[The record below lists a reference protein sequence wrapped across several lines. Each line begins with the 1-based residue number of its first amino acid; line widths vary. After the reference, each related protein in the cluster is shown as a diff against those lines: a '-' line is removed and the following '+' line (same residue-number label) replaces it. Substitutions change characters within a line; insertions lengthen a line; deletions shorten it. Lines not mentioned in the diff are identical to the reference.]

1 MKSCA
6 HAIHHEIY
14 YHSFDPIERM
24 AVMTLDQLR
33 IFVAVAEREHLT
45 RAAGALRLTPSA
57 VSSAIHALETRYD
70 ARLFDR
76 VGRRIELTEAGR
88 IFLDEARATLARA
101 EAAELALSELG
112 GTMRGTLTIE
122 ASQTIASYW
131 LAPALIRFRAEH
143 PLVSIRL
150 GAGNT
155 ETVRRAVH
163 DGAAEIGFVEGH
175 IDDPALAARQV
186 GEDRLIIVT
195 APGHKLA
202 TASAVGAKELAATR
216 WILRERGSGTRSV
229 FEAALAARGIA
240 PDILKVDLELPSNEA
255 VRAAVELGDHA
266 TVVSELVAAPAIA
279 AGTLARA
286 PFAMTPRAFSM
297 IWHKQRYR
305 SRAARALDALLPGG
319 VGAGTSG

>member
-1 MKSCA
+1 MDA
-6 HAIHHEIY
+6 
-14 YHSFDPIERM
+14 
-24 AVMTLDQLR
+24 MTLDQLR

-45 RAAGALRLTPSA
+45 RAAEALHLTPSA
-57 VSSAIHALETRYD
+57 VSSAIHVLENRYD

-131 LAPALIRFRAEH
+131 LPPALIRFRAEH
-143 PLVSIRL
+143 PLVNIRL

-163 DGAAEIGFVEGH
+163 DGAAEIGFIEGL
-175 IDDPALAARQV
+175 IDDPALASRQV

-195 APGHKLA
+195 APGHPL
-202 TASAVGAKELAATR
+202 ASARDVGAQELAATR

-240 PDILKVDLELPSNEA
+240 PDILTVDLELPSNES
-255 VRAAVELGDHA
+255 VRAAVEMGGHA
-266 TVVSELVAAPAIA
+266 TVISERAAAPHIA
-279 AGTLARA
+279 AGTLVRA
-286 PFAMTPRAFSM
+286 AFTMTPRAFSM
-297 IWHKQRYR
+297 IWHKERYR
-305 SRAARALDALLPGG
+305 SRAARALDPLLPDGRE
-319 VGAGTSG
+319 AG

>member
-1 MKSCA
+1 MDA
-6 HAIHHEIY
+6 
-14 YHSFDPIERM
+14 
-24 AVMTLDQLR
+24 MTLDQLR

-45 RAAGALRLTPSA
+45 RAAEALHLTPSA
-57 VSSAIHALETRYD
+57 VSSAIQVLESRYD

-131 LAPALIRFRAEH
+131 LPPALIRFRAEH
-143 PLVSIRL
+143 PRVNIRL

-163 DGAAEIGFVEGH
+163 DGVAEIGFIEGH
-175 IDDPALAARQV
+175 IDDPALATRQV

-195 APGHKLA
+195 APGHALA
-202 TASAVGAKELAATR
+202 AAPEIGATELAATR

-240 PDILKVDLELPSNEA
+240 PGILSVDLELPSNEA
-255 VRAAVELGDHA
+255 VRAAVEMGGHA
-266 TVVSELVAAPAIA
+266 TVISERAAAPHIA

-286 PFAMTPRAFSM
+286 GFAMTPRAFSM
-297 IWHKQRYR
+297 IWHKERYR
-305 SRAARALDALLPGG
+305 SKAARTLDALLPGIG
-319 VGAGTSG
+319 

>member
-1 MKSCA
+1 M
-6 HAIHHEIY
+6 
-14 YHSFDPIERM
+14 P
-24 AVMTLDQLR
+24 VMTLDQLR

-45 RAAGALRLTPSA
+45 RAAEALRLTPSA
-57 VSSAIHALETRYD
+57 VSSAIHVLESRYD

-88 IFLDEARATLARA
+88 IFLVEARATLARA

-122 ASQTIASYW
+122 ASQTIASYF
-131 LAPALIRFRAEH
+131 LPPALIRFRAEQ
-143 PLVSIRL
+143 PLVAIRL

-163 DGAAEIGFVEGH
+163 DGAAEIGFIEGH
-175 IDDPALAARQV
+175 IDDPALASRQV

-195 APGHKLA
+195 APGHALA
-202 TASAVGAKELAATR
+202 AARDVGAKELAATR

-240 PDILKVDLELPSNEA
+240 PGILDVDLELPSNEA
-255 VRAAVELGDHA
+255 VRAAIELGGHA
-266 TVVSELVAAPAIA
+266 TVVSELVAAPHIA

-286 PFAMTPRAFSM
+286 AFAMPPRAFSM
-297 IWHKQRYR
+297 IWHKERYR
-305 SRAARALDALLPGG
+305 SRAARALDALLPF
-319 VGAGTSG
+319 ASG